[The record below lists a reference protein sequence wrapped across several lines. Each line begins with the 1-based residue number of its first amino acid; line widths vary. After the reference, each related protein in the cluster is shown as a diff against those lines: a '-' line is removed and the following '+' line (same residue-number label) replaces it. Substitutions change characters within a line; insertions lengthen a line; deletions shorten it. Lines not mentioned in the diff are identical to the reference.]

1 MSEQEMNEQEFY
13 LWIGKRIRD
22 LREKAGMKK
31 KDLAEKIGI
40 SPTFLSNV
48 ENDGKKISAFQINR
62 ILKALGLTQSDLMDD
77 EGKKNSRLPSM
88 ATC

>member
-48 ENDGKKISAFQINR
+48 EIDGKKISAFQINR
-62 ILKALGLTQSDLMDD
+62 ILKALGLTQSDLAVI
-77 EGKKNSRLPSM
+77 KKAR
-88 ATC
+88 

>member
-1 MSEQEMNEQEFY
+1 MSEQELNEYEFY
-13 LWIGKRIRD
+13 QWVGRRLRV

-48 ENDGKKISAFQINR
+48 ENDGKKISAYQINR
-62 ILKALGLTQSDLMDD
+62 ILKILGYNQADLLDD
-77 EGKKNSRLPSM
+77 EGKKNSLSPSM